1 MSDQKQ
7 DWNLNEPQRQSMLGV
22 VVYIIRNF
30 RVMITL
36 FLSLI
41 AVSISNVNF
50 GLIAVSV
57 LVPASILFT
66 ILAYYQHRNFT
77 FHVEADD
84 LIIHKGVFVKDRT
97 VVSVDRI
104 QSIQITANIVQRILG
119 LVALKVDTAGSKG
132 NELEI
137 PALERDRA
145 DALKALL
152 YQKKEGVETTNETS
166 DTTRAIAEES
176 GKLLVRLNL
185 LDLLKVGLTENH
197 LKTGMIAFAFVAG
210 TISQYQDFLTE
221 NFDASIDE
229 YTVQAVDAG
238 VKVIIAFVI
247 LYTLFSILLSV
258 GRTILRFYDLRASLK
273 QNTID
278 ISTGLLKKNHYRVPV
293 SKVQFI
299 EWSSNP
305 LRKAVGFESAKLKP
319 SNSIGEMAK
328 HQKIEIPALRTD
340 KSELLLNGVFGAFEP
355 PQQSVRI
362 NAMAYAR
369 LATVISGIL
378 FSVVSAL
385 IYWKFQWY
393 ASIPLGIWAA
403 IIVYSYFYGKSVKL
417 SFSDEFIVIRKGF
430 LFKERVVIPT
440 FKIQSLSLSENLFI
454 KRRKLNHLRLFT
466 AAGSKQV
473 KYISD
478 TDARALYDHLL
489 LRVEQSTAPW
499 M

>member
-1 MSDQKQ
+1 MSNEEPK
-7 DWNLNEPQRQSMLGV
+7 WNLDEPQRQSMLGV

-77 FHVEADD
+77 FHIEDDD
-84 LIIHKGVFVKDRT
+84 LIIHQGVFVKDRI

-104 QSIQITANIVQRILG
+104 QSIQITANVVQRILG

-152 YQKKEGVETTNETS
+152 YTKKRETEKVEEGKAT
-166 DTTRAIAEES
+166 IGFAEES
-176 GKLLVRLNL
+176 GIILVRLNL

-197 LKTGMIAFAFVAG
+197 LKTGMVALAFVMG
-210 TISQYQDFLTE
+210 TVSQYQDFLLD
-221 NFDASIDE
+221 NFDQSIDE
-229 YTVQAVDAG
+229 YTIQAVDAG
-238 VKVIIAFVI
+238 VKVVIGFVV
-247 LYTLFSILLSV
+247 LYTIFSILLSI
-258 GRTILRFYDLRASLK
+258 GRTVLRFYGLKASLNK
-273 QNTID
+273 DTID
-278 ISTGLLKKNHYRVPV
+278 ISTGLLKKNHFRVPV
-293 SKVQFI
+293 SKIQFI
-299 EWSSNP
+299 EWSNNP
-305 LRKAVGFESAKLKP
+305 LRRAVGYESAKLKP
-319 SNSIGEMAK
+319 SNSIGEAAK
-328 HQKIEIPALRTD
+328 HQKIEIPALQTD
-340 KSELLLNGVFGAFEP
+340 KSQLLLKGVFGNFEP
-355 PQQSVRI
+355 PKQEVGI
-362 NAMAYAR
+362 NSMAYAR
-369 LATVISGIL
+369 FAALISGIL
-378 FSVVSAL
+378 FATASAV

-403 IIVYSYFYGKSVKL
+403 IIAYSYFYGRSVKL
-417 SFSDEFIVIRKGF
+417 SFSDDFIVIRKGF
-430 LFKERVVIPT
+430 LFKERIVIPT
-440 FKIQSLSLSENLFI
+440 FKIQSLSLLENVFL
-454 KRRKLNHLRLFT
+454 KRRKLNHLRFYT
-466 AAGSKQV
+466 AAGSKRV

-478 TDARALYDHLL
+478 TEAQALYDHLL
-489 LRVEQSTAPW
+489 KRVEQSTSPW